1 MLYNNFIYVLFMH
14 LKYNEYTESQISTF
28 PHMHNI
34 KYLMLNKAA
43 LLKNTVH
50 TCIYSR
56 NALQPVLMSCIYFKY
71 TFVLMM
77 LQFSTFKIY

>member
-1 MLYNNFIYVLFMH
+1 MH

-50 TCIYSR
+50 THTRTYTHIY
-56 NALQPVLMSCIYFKY
+56 IYPKCELTVKFIINP
-71 TFVLMM
+71 FRA
-77 LQFSTFKIY
+77 